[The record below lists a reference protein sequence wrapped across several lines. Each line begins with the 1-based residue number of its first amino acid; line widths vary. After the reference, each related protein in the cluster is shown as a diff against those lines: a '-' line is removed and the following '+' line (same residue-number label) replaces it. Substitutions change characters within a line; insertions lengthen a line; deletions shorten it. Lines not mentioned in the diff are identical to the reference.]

1 MIRADERTDEW
12 TSSLQA
18 TSQRAGGS
26 PRLARARSRAACSAQ
41 MLPFVPPW
49 TKQPPA
55 PAGRPARSASQRSA
69 SFSAC
74 TAPAP
79 SSHEPP

>member
-1 MIRADERTDEW
+1 MIRATERTDEC
-12 TSSLQA
+12 TSAWHA
-18 TSQRAGGS
+18 TWVAGL
-26 PRLARARSRAACSAQ
+26 PRWRARSRAAWSADRF
-41 MLPFVPPW
+41 PFVPPW

-55 PAGRPARSASQRSA
+55 VSGKPASAASHASA

-74 TAPAP
+74 TGPEA